1 MGSGSTP
8 TVTENVCP
16 PVVLSAN
23 TVHPAPELQP
33 RPSDQMDVDTP
44 PPAGVR
50 AENPPPPPPPPAP
63 PGGEDATPAPPG
75 HPDDDAKDHEKHAT
89 LWYELQGPPVYDGP
103 NRRDKILSFL
113 TWKEENGFVR
123 ARNWSKCP
131 LE

>member
-33 RPSDQMDVDTP
+33 RPSDHMDVDTP

-50 AENPPPPPPPPAP
+50 AEYPPPPPPPPGP
-63 PGGEDATPAPPG
+63 PRGEDAPPAPPG
-75 HPDDDAKDHEKHAT
+75 NPDDDAKYHEKHA
-89 LWYELQGPPVYDGP
+89 
-103 NRRDKILSFL
+103 R
-113 TWKEENGFVR
+113 
-123 ARNWSKCP
+123 P
-131 LE
+131 LV